1 MATDGE
7 NSMPADEILKTD
19 QPVEP
24 VVEKVEIP
32 EKKTTPKR
40 DVLDLP
46 PLNLSDSET
55 DSETEEPAP
64 KITELT
70 APLEDKLPELELTAP
85 EGGEA
90 EKVEEIPTTPVVA
103 APCDSVWDSF
113 PKDLLKEEEK
123 KEEPK
128 ETIDVVEVEAKE
140 AEPEPVVEELPPPQ
154 PAIPLEELEEM
165 IKFDHDYFNVPA
177 HAPGE
182 EPVDEPPMPV
192 IEDFQIPGDTIM
204 ASFTEGIQL
213 SPPRY
218 MKKKRNDSS
227 GSSSDSSSS
236 SSDSDSSSCSCSS
249 SNCSCGS
256 NSSSNSS
263 SSSSSDSD
271 SDTERKSRKM
281 KRKLKKRAKAQQSLT
296 NGRLEEH
303 NDVKEEDQ
311 EPIDL
316 GPPVLYFHESDLDTN
331 ESASDDEDFY
341 DEHPR
346 KPGVTRPPTL
356 SSIFSPS
363 ITPAPTPPPSL
374 ENGVAGGNNTSLQMK
389 SHSELKLKTKK
400 KKRQSQHHSS
410 PSEPPK
416 KKRKDHWSPDAIY
429 ESNLRLFLQNQSKKT
444 PSTPLL
450 DKLGTELVDG
460 SRLSNRKRV
469 PKRFYGDS
477 EDEESSQQGMFSPMM
492 LPSTPM
498 TPTLIIRPSKKKS
511 RSSSIVSESAPST
524 PVRPLS
530 PREESESSQRL
541 TEVINYVALGYDGR
555 TAEDKTYRSRPK
567 LVLTLPTGMF
577 SRYSQNFNKSAA
589 SSSAEEEEAYDSDDA
604 ADVEPVRVDVTD
616 SVQSQYEDAIESFT
630 RAHPSE
636 VTQQDAK
643 LYCYCKCP
651 YDEVSEMIGC
661 DNENCRIEW
670 FHFDCVGI
678 SVPPIGTWYCPEC
691 RKKALA
697 AA

>member
-1 MATDGE
+1 ME
-7 NSMPADEILKTD
+7 
-19 QPVEP
+19 
-24 VVEKVEIP
+24 EKVEIP

-40 DVLDLP
+40 DILDLP

-55 DSETEEPAP
+55 DSETEESAP
-64 KITELT
+64 KPKEPTPPVENKLPDLTELT
-70 APLEDKLPELELTAP
+70 APE
-85 EGGEA
+85 GEA
-90 EKVEEIPTTPVVA
+90 EKVEELTAPVA
-103 APCDSVWDSF
+103 APSDSVWDSF
-113 PKDLLKEEEK
+113 PKDHKEEEK

-128 ETIDVVEVEAKE
+128 ETIDLVEVEAKE
-140 AEPEPVVEELPPPQ
+140 PELPEVVAEELPPPQ
-154 PAIPLEELEEM
+154 PAIPPEELVEM

-182 EPVDEPPMPV
+182 EPIDEPPMPV

-218 MKKKRNDSS
+218 IKKKRNDSS

-256 NSSSNSS
+256 GSSSSS

-271 SDTERKSRKM
+271 SDNERKSRKL
-281 KRKLKKRAKAQQSLT
+281 KKKLKKRAKAEQSMT
-296 NGRLEEH
+296 NGLTTEH
-303 NDVKEEDQ
+303 DNVEEEDQ

-374 ENGVAGGNNTSLQMK
+374 ENGVAGGNNTSLLPAGK
-389 SHSELKLKTKK
+389 SHSELKQKNKK

-416 KKRKDHWSPDAIY
+416 KKRKDQWSPDAIY
-429 ESNLRLFLQNQSKKT
+429 ESNLRLFLQNQTKKAPPVT
-444 PSTPLL
+444 PMYD

-460 SRLSNRKRV
+460 SRSSNRKRV
-469 PKRFYGDS
+469 PKKFYGDS

-492 LPSTPM
+492 MVSTP
-498 TPTLIIRPSKKKS
+498 PVVIRPTKKKS
-511 RSSSIVSESAPST
+511 RSSSIMSESAPST

-530 PREESESSQRL
+530 PREESESSRRL
-541 TEVINYVALGYDGR
+541 TDVIDFVALGYDGR

-567 LVLTLPTGMF
+567 LVLTLPTGLF
-577 SRYSQNFNKSAA
+577 SRYSQNFNESAA
-589 SSSAEEEEAYDSDDA
+589 SSSAEEEDSDGEA
-604 ADVEPVRVDVTD
+604 EPETPAQDVPD

-636 VTQQDAK
+636 IRQQDSK
-643 LYCYCKCP
+643 LYCYCRCP

-661 DNENCRIEW
+661 DSQDCRIEW

-678 SVPPIGTWYCPEC
+678 SVPPIGTWFCPEC
-691 RKKALA
+691 IKKQALA